1 MIRIMIADDQELMR
15 ESLQIVL
22 ELNED
27 MHVVAMAQN
36 GEELL
41 ELLEKESADVILMDV
56 SMPKMD
62 GVEATMQVKKKYP
75 DIKIIILTTFDDDKY
90 VLNALRY
97 GASGYLLKGMSV
109 PELSGAVRKV
119 AAGGAMLNTDIVT
132 KVVKMFSNLPVED
145 KNQAAKAQAD
155 EGSIQVDAQGIGELT
170 KMERNIIRLVAHG
183 MNNKEIAAKLNF
195 SEGTVRNAVSLTL
208 NKLALRDR
216 TQLAIWAVETGMAR
230 EGMEE

>member
-41 ELLEKESADVILMDV
+41 ELLEKEPADVILMDV

-75 DIKIIILTTFDDDKY
+75 DIKIIILTTFDDDEY

-132 KVVKMFSNLPVED
+132 KVVKMFSNLPAEE
-145 KNQAAKAQAD
+145 KNQVANSQSD
-155 EGSIQVDAQGIGELT
+155 ESFIQVDAQGIGELT
-170 KMERNIIRLVAHG
+170 QMERNIIRLVAHG
-183 MNNKEIAAKLNF
+183 MNNKEIAQKLNF

-216 TQLAIWAVETGMAR
+216 TQLAIWAVESGMAR
-230 EGMEE
+230 EK

>member
-41 ELLEKESADVILMDV
+41 ELLEKEPADVILMDV

-75 DIKIIILTTFDDDKY
+75 DIKIIILTTFDDDEY

-132 KVVKMFSNLPVED
+132 KVVKMFSNLPAEE
-145 KNQAAKAQAD
+145 KNQGANSQPD
-155 EGSIQVDAQGIGELT
+155 ESFIQVDAQGIGELT
-170 KMERNIIRLVAHG
+170 QMERNIIRLVAHG
-183 MNNKEIAAKLNF
+183 MNNKEIAQKLNF

-216 TQLAIWAVETGMAR
+216 TQLAIWAVESGMAR
-230 EGMEE
+230 

>member
-41 ELLEKESADVILMDV
+41 EFLEKEPADVILMDV

-75 DIKIIILTTFDDDKY
+75 DIKIIILTTFDDDEY

-97 GASGYLLKGMSV
+97 GASGYLLQGMSV

-132 KVVKMFSNLPVED
+132 KVVKMFSNLPAEE
-145 KNQAAKAQAD
+145 KNQVANSQPD
-155 EGSIQVDAQGIGELT
+155 ESFIQVDAQGIGELT
-170 KMERNIIRLVAHG
+170 PMERNIICLVAHG
-183 MNNKEIAAKLNF
+183 MNNKEIAQKLNF
-195 SEGTVRNAVSLTL
+195 SEGTVRNAVSMTL

-230 EGMEE
+230 EK

>member
-41 ELLEKESADVILMDV
+41 EFLEKEPADVILMDV

-75 DIKIIILTTFDDDKY
+75 DIKIIILTTFDDDEY

-132 KVVKMFSNLPVED
+132 KVVKMFSNLPAEE
-145 KNQAAKAQAD
+145 KNQVANSQPD
-155 EGSIQVDAQGIGELT
+155 ESFIQVDAQGIGELT
-170 KMERNIIRLVAHG
+170 PMERNIICLVAHG
-183 MNNKEIAAKLNF
+183 MNNKEIAQKLNF
-195 SEGTVRNAVSLTL
+195 SEGTVRNAVSLIL

-216 TQLAIWAVETGMAR
+216 TQLAIWAVESGMAR
-230 EGMEE
+230 EK

>member
-41 ELLEKESADVILMDV
+41 ELLEKEPADVILMDV

-75 DIKIIILTTFDDDKY
+75 DIKIIILTTFDDDEY

-132 KVVKMFSNLPVED
+132 KVVKMFSNLPAEE
-145 KNQAAKAQAD
+145 KNQGANSQPA
-155 EGSIQVDAQGIGELT
+155 ESFIQVDAQGIEELT
-170 KMERNIIRLVAHG
+170 QMERNIIRLVAHG
-183 MNNKEIAAKLNF
+183 MNNKEIAKKLNF

-216 TQLAIWAVETGMAR
+216 TQLAIWAVESGMAR
-230 EGMEE
+230 EK

>member
-41 ELLEKESADVILMDV
+41 ELLEKEPVDVILMDV
-56 SMPKMD
+56 SMPKKD

-75 DIKIIILTTFDDDKY
+75 DIKIIILTTFDDDEY

-132 KVVKMFSNLPVED
+132 KVVKMFSNLPAEE
-145 KNQAAKAQAD
+145 KNQVAD
-155 EGSIQVDAQGIGELT
+155 SQPDESFIQVDAQGIGELT
-170 KMERNIIRLVAHG
+170 QMERNIIRLVAHG
-183 MNNKEIAAKLNF
+183 MNNKEIAQKLNF

-216 TQLAIWAVETGMAR
+216 TQLAIWAVETCMAR
-230 EGMEE
+230 EK

>member
-41 ELLEKESADVILMDV
+41 ELLEKEPADVILMDV

-75 DIKIIILTTFDDDKY
+75 DIKIIILTTFDDDEY

-132 KVVKMFSNLPVED
+132 KVVKMFSNLPAEE
-145 KNQAAKAQAD
+145 KNQVAD
-155 EGSIQVDAQGIGELT
+155 SQPDESFIQVDAQGIGELT
-170 KMERNIIRLVAHG
+170 QMERNIIRLVAHG
-183 MNNKEIAAKLNF
+183 MNNKEIAQKLNF

-230 EGMEE
+230 EK

>member
-41 ELLEKESADVILMDV
+41 ELLEKEPADVILMDV

-75 DIKIIILTTFDDDKY
+75 DIKIIILTTFDDDEY

-132 KVVKMFSNLPVED
+132 KVVKMFSNLPAEE
-145 KNQAAKAQAD
+145 KNQGASSQPD
-155 EGSIQVDAQGIGELT
+155 ESFIQVDAQGIGELT
-170 KMERNIIRLVAHG
+170 QMERNIIRLVAHG
-183 MNNKEIAAKLNF
+183 MNNKEIAQKLNF

-216 TQLAIWAVETGMAR
+216 TQLAIWAVESGMAK
-230 EGMEE
+230 EK

>member
-41 ELLEKESADVILMDV
+41 ELLEKEPADVILMDV

-75 DIKIIILTTFDDDKY
+75 DIKIIILTTFDDDEY

-132 KVVKMFSNLPVED
+132 KVVKMFSNLPAEE
-145 KNQAAKAQAD
+145 KNQVAD
-155 EGSIQVDAQGIGELT
+155 SQPDESFIQVDAQGIGELT
-170 KMERNIIRLVAHG
+170 QMERNIIRLVAHG
-183 MNNKEIAAKLNF
+183 MNNKEIAQKLNF

-216 TQLAIWAVETGMAR
+216 TQLAIWAVESGMAK
-230 EGMEE
+230 EK

>member
-41 ELLEKESADVILMDV
+41 ELLEKEPADVILMDV

-75 DIKIIILTTFDDDKY
+75 DIKIIILTTFDDDEY

-132 KVVKMFSNLPVED
+132 KVVKMFSNLPAEE
-145 KNQAAKAQAD
+145 KNQVAD
-155 EGSIQVDAQGIGELT
+155 SQPDESFIQVDAQGIGELT
-170 KMERNIIRLVAHG
+170 QMERNIIRLVAHG
-183 MNNKEIAAKLNF
+183 MNNKEIAQKLNF

-216 TQLAIWAVETGMAR
+216 TQLAIWAVESGMAR
-230 EGMEE
+230 EK

>member
-41 ELLEKESADVILMDV
+41 ELLEKEPVDVILMDV
-56 SMPKMD
+56 SMPKKD
-62 GVEATMQVKKKYP
+62 GLEATMQVMKKYP
-75 DIKIIILTTFDDDKY
+75 DIKIMILTTFDDDEY

-132 KVVKMFSNLPVED
+132 KVVKMFSNLPAEE
-145 KNQAAKAQAD
+145 KNQVAD
-155 EGSIQVDAQGIGELT
+155 SQPDESFIQVDAQGIGELT
-170 KMERNIIRLVAHG
+170 QMERNIIRLVAHG
-183 MNNKEIAAKLNF
+183 MNNKEIAQKLNF

-230 EGMEE
+230 EK

>member
-1 MIRIMIADDQELMR
+1 MIADDQELMR

-41 ELLEKESADVILMDV
+41 ELLEKEPVDVILMDV

-75 DIKIIILTTFDDDKY
+75 DIKIIILTTFDDDEY

-132 KVVKMFSNLPVED
+132 KVVKMFSNLPTEE
-145 KNQAAKAQAD
+145 KNQVANSQAD
-155 EGSIQVDAQGIGELT
+155 ESFIQVDAQGIGELT
-170 KMERNIIRLVAHG
+170 QMERNIIRLVAHG
-183 MNNKEIAAKLNF
+183 MNNKEIAQKLNF

-230 EGMEE
+230 EK

>member
-41 ELLEKESADVILMDV
+41 KLLEKEPADVILMDV

-75 DIKIIILTTFDDDKY
+75 DIKIIILTTFDDDEY

-132 KVVKMFSNLPVED
+132 KVVKMFSNLPAEE
-145 KNQAAKAQAD
+145 KNQVAKAQPD
-155 EGSIQVDAQGIGELT
+155 ESFIQVDAQGIGELT
-170 KMERNIIRLVAHG
+170 QMERNIIRLVAHG
-183 MNNKEIAAKLNF
+183 MNNKEIAQKLNF

-230 EGMEE
+230 EK